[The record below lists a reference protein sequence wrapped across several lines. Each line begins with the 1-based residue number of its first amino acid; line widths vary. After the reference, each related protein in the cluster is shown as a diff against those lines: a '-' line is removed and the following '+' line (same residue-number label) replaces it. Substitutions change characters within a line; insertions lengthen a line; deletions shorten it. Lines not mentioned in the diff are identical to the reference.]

1 MKWDSLSFVEGPVEV
16 KAEHV
21 LNDQFQGDVNL
32 IVVVEKED
40 MLARIYQNVRKL
52 DNMKKTL
59 FLSVIA
65 LFSLL

>member
-1 MKWDSLSFVEGPVEV
+1 MKWDSLSLAEGPVQV